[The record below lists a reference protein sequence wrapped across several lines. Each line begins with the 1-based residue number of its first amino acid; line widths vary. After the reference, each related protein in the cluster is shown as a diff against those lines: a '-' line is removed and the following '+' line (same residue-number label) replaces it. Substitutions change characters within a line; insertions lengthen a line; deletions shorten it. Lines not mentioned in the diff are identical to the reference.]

1 MKQLTTIIFLFLLT
15 GCSSANAANTTIF
28 FSGDFK
34 LILPS
39 TMFADATIFTA
50 NPRSISLKIGGDAF
64 FSGQVVDNDFEKL
77 PSDFDIREYPKHIL
91 NIDTEDKL
99 SLDQEDSFER
109 SWKALDSQYGLE
121 NLSIKKIGDVTIY
134 SLCSN
139 VDCLAF
145 IVKDSLKD
153 HILSVYSGGIK
164 ATEFKKLVEE
174 YLHVEQ

>member
-1 MKQLTTIIFLFLLT
+1 MRLLPTLIFLFLLA
-15 GCSSANAANTTIF
+15 GHSSVNAANTTIF
-28 FSGDFK
+28 FSSNFK

-50 NPRSISLKIGGDAF
+50 EPRSVSLKIGEDAF
-64 FSGQVVDNDFEKL
+64 FSGQVIDNDFEKL
-77 PSDFDIREYPKHIL
+77 PSNFDIREYPKHTL

-99 SLDQEDSFER
+99 SPDQEDLFER
-109 SWKALDSQYGLE
+109 SWKTLDYQYGLE
-121 NLSIKKIGDVTIY
+121 NLSVKKIDDVTIY

-153 HILSVYSGGIK
+153 HILSMYSGGIK
-164 ATEFKKLVEE
+164 ATKFKKLVEE